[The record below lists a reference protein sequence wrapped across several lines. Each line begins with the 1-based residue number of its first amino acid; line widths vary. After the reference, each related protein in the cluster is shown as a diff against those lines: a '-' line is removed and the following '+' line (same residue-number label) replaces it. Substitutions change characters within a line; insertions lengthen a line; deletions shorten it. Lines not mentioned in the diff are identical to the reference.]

1 MKKPSAKRLNGKKK
15 LIALT
20 AEMEERIREYC
31 RDKNIESESELI
43 RQAIVKFISPEDY
56 SDETLKLKG
65 IKDLTAKVD
74 EVRDMVDLSFRY
86 MRLMHV
92 NLLSYNAE
100 IDASLAGAAFSS
112 AMTRHERFFRS
123 FQESLKNDPPFFE
136 RLLHTY
142 FTEGQ
147 GGQD

>member
-1 MKKPSAKRLNGKKK
+1 MKKPSSKRLDGKKK

-20 AEMEERIREYC
+20 SEMEGRITGYC
-31 RDKNIESESELI
+31 REKNIESESELI

-65 IKDLTAKVD
+65 IKDLMAKVE
-74 EVRDMVDLSFRY
+74 EVRDMTDILFRY

-100 IDASLAGAAFSS
+100 IDAALADAAFGS
-112 AMTRHERFFRS
+112 AMARHERFFRS

-142 FTEGQ
+142 FS
-147 GGQD
+147 GGPHEQD